1 MNYNFS
7 SSPRVG
13 SCIPT
18 RTACTTDPRY
28 HHNFDPHCHN
38 HFNPHCH
45 DHFDPCYDRL
55 ELNIQ
60 LPDIKIPPRPEVKC
74 PEVKIPPC
82 PEVKCPEV
90 KIPPCP
96 EVKCPEVKIPPCPE
110 VKCPD
115 VEIPPCPEC
124 PACPEP
130 KKPID
135 FSKLTIAV
143 DATSGEI
150 KDAIT
155 KKTSGLKFADCKE
168 IIDKTDNNLEIDPD
182 NRLKGGCDSNS
193 ECKACVDAI
202 NASIIDSRKEP
213 AFFSEKMSVPEDTVH
228 II

>member
-13 SCIPT
+13 SCIPA

-28 HHNFDPHCHN
+28 HHNFDPHFHN

-45 DHFDPCYDRL
+45 DHFDPCCDRL
-55 ELNIQ
+55 ELNVQ
-60 LPDIKIPPRPEVKC
+60 LPDIKIPLHPEVK
-74 PEVKIPPC
+74 C

-90 KIPPCP
+90 KCP
-96 EVKCPEVKIPPCPE
+96 EVKCPEVKCPE
-110 VKCPD
+110 VKCP
-115 VEIPPCPEC
+115 EC
-124 PACPEP
+124 PPCPEP

-155 KKTSGLKFADCKE
+155 KESSGLIFADCKE
-168 IIDKTDNNLEIDPD
+168 IIDKTDNHLEIGPD
-182 NRLKGGCDSNS
+182 DRLKGGCDSDS

-213 AFFSEKMSVPEDTVH
+213 AFFSEKMSVPEDTVY

>member
-82 PEVKCPEV
+82 PEVK
-90 KIPPCP
+90 
-96 EVKCPEVKIPPCPE
+96 CPE

>member
-82 PEVKCPEV
+82 PEVKCPDV

-96 EVKCPEVKIPPCPE
+96 EVKCPEVK
-110 VKCPD
+110 
-115 VEIPPCPEC
+115 IPPCPEC

>member
-60 LPDIKIPPRPEVKC
+60 LPDIKIPPRPDVKC

-82 PEVKCPEV
+82 PD
-90 KIPPCP
+90 
-96 EVKCPEVKIPPCPE
+96 

>member
-60 LPDIKIPPRPEVKC
+60 LPDIKIPPR
-74 PEVKIPPC
+74 

>member
-60 LPDIKIPPRPEVKC
+60 LPDIKIPPRPD
-74 PEVKIPPC
+74 
-82 PEVKCPEV
+82 VKCPEV